1 MRASLYY
8 YCLNV
13 EININLL
20 RISAWLWSS
29 SVELLFYTGEVRRS
43 LFIGSVPL
51 YVHEYKLYI
60 MDYKMQPPTL
70 SRKHDNLVLRYM
82 FWVIKNSLTWQIR
95 TRANHQS
102 TKAIACYAKEQ
113 VTRHFRSTCMATQWP
128 IWYIVQVKIKFNIY
142 LLEGYTFYLALILV
156 IMFATY
162 VATVKICFFSQ
173 HALHFSDNSGG

>member
-1 MRASLYY
+1 
-8 YCLNV
+8 
-13 EININLL
+13 
-20 RISAWLWSS
+20 
-29 SVELLFYTGEVRRS
+29 
-43 LFIGSVPL
+43 
-51 YVHEYKLYI
+51 

-70 SRKHDNLVLRYM
+70 SRKHDNLVLGYM

-162 VATVKICFFSQ
+162 VATVNAGRKKYVFSHRMLYILVIIQVGKVLRFSQ
-173 HALHFSDNSGG
+173 VFTCGLSQIVAILSMQGEITVVWERLWSVSHL